1 MKPAPFT
8 YFRPGTV
15 DDALALLSEHGAG
28 AKILAGGQS
37 LVPVMNFRLAAPAC
51 LVDLNR
57 VAGLAG
63 IRLDGGRVVI
73 GAMTRQGALLRD
85 ATIAAHAPLLREA
98 ASHVGHV
105 QTRSRGTVG
114 GSLAHGDPAAELPMV
129 MAALGATFVIRSAAG
144 ERRAAAREFFR
155 GALDTDLAPD
165 EILTGIVLPASAP
178 GARTAFREFARRHGD
193 FAIVA
198 AAAEFGD
205 RGLTAGLGGLEA
217 APRHCGVLVREMADA
232 GNDPEALDRAVAREL
247 SGSEPLGDLH
257 AGPEYR
263 RRLAAVALRDCVAR
277 VLRP

>member
-1 MKPAPFT
+1 MKPPPFT
-8 YFRPGTV
+8 YLRPQTI
-15 DDALALLSEHGAG
+15 DEALALLAEHGAD

-37 LVPVMNFRLAAPAC
+37 LVPVMNFRLAAPDC

-63 IRLDGGRVVI
+63 IRLDEGRVVI
-73 GAMTRQGALLRD
+73 GAMTRQAVLLGD

-144 ERRAAAREFFR
+144 ERRASARDFFR
-155 GALDTDLAPD
+155 GALDTALEPD
-165 EILTGIVLPASAP
+165 EILTEIALPAAAP
-178 GARTAFREFARRHGD
+178 GTRTAFREFARRHGD

-198 AAAEFGD
+198 AAAQLGEH
-205 RGLTAGLGGLEA
+205 GLTAGLGGLEE
-217 APRHCGVLVREMADA
+217 APRHCGVLVRKLA
-232 GNDPEALDRAVAREL
+232 GAGDDPDALDRAVEREL

-263 RRLAAVALRDCVAR
+263 RSLAAVALRDCVAR
-277 VLRP
+277 VLGP